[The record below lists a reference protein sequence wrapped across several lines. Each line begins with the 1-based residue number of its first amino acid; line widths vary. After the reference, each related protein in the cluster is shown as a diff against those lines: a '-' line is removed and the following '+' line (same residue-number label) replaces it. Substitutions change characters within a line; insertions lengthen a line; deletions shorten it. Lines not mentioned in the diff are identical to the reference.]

1 MKESMVGMDDVTVKL
16 LVDMHIAQGDLA
28 AVRVTPHFHPFSPIS
43 LNSHY
48 MTGHSVSSIRF
59 IH

>member
-1 MKESMVGMDDVTVKL
+1 MGMDDVTVKL